1 MTISHYISLMDTMA
15 RMALK
20 AEANRYYL
28 GYLWWV
34 LEPLLWV
41 GVFYFVFYVLLGS
54 GAPGFL
60 LFLAVGK
67 LFFIWFSKT
76 VNYAGNSLTNNA
88 GLIGRMA
95 LPKTVFP
102 LAVVVECGYRQM
114 AVLGVL
120 LVILLI
126 NGVSPQ
132 LHWLWLIPIIAVQLL
147 LIVLC
152 SCVAALLVAFK
163 RDFAL
168 LINLGMIFLLFVS
181 GIFWDIRD
189 IVSERA
195 MDMLLIWNPM
205 AFLLH
210 SYRQVLLWQELPNL
224 THLIALGVLLSVLL
238 ATVVAFM
245 VRYSAYIARRVVT
258 Q

>member
-210 SYRQVLLWQELPNL
+210 CYRQVLLWQELPNL